1 MRDGRREDGPIHV
14 VPLRTPERN
23 AEVRA
28 QLEEARK
35 HFPL

>member
-1 MRDGRREDGPIHV
+1 MRDGQREDGPIHV